1 MTISVAIV
9 TDCDLKDISI
19 APSNVAAV
27 RIVYF
32 FCVDS
37 LYVDGVVSPQNTY
50 STAAT
55 IGEKA
60 ATIIAEELGIKNV

>member
-9 TDCDLKDISI
+9 TDCDSKDISI

-32 FCVDS
+32 FCVGS
-37 LYVDGVVSPQNTY
+37 LYVDEVVSLCRTLTRLRPLSVRKQR
-50 STAAT
+50 
-55 IGEKA
+55 
-60 ATIIAEELGIKNV
+60 LL